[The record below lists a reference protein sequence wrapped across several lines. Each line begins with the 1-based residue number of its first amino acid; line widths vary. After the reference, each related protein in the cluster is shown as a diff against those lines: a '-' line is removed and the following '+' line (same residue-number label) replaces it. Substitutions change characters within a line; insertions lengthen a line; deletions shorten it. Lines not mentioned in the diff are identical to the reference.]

1 MSKPWGLRFGH
12 PHEVHVT
19 GQHGDVRAVLVPIGI
34 AGVAA
39 GEQNIDDQLQ
49 VGLPSDRLPKQ
60 NNSRTLGLLSWS
72 TTSSKGCFS
81 RSVSMVMG

>member
-1 MSKPWGLRFGH
+1 M
-12 PHEVHVT
+12 
-19 GQHGDVRAVLVPIGI
+19 PIGI

-60 NNSRTLGLLSWS
+60 NNSWENKNYKIVTELVNRAPNL
-72 TTSSKGCFS
+72 
-81 RSVSMVMG
+81 